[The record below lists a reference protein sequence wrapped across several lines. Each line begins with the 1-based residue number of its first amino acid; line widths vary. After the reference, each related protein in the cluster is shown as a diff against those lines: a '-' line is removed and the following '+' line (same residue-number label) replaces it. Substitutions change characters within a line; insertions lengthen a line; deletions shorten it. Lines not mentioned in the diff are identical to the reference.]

1 MHFYANSAHVALLD
15 TNLLTV
21 LLVGQLGVGSI
32 EKNKKTRQYTSDDF
46 ILLNDLLS
54 QFKDII
60 TTPHILAETVNLIDW
75 VQGEHRQILF
85 AYLADFISQKQ
96 EIYLSAK
103 DIIKSPAFIHL
114 GLTDGAIFELAKDTH
129 TVLITADLPLY
140 AFGVNHGIKTINFNH
155 IRDRHFQ

>member
-1 MHFYANSAHVALLD
+1 MHFYTNSAHVALLD

-32 EKNKKTRQYTSDDF
+32 ETNKKTRQYTSDDF

-75 VQGEHRQILF
+75 VQGEHRRIL
-85 AYLADFISQKQ
+85 
-96 EIYLSAK
+96 
-103 DIIKSPAFIHL
+103 
-114 GLTDGAIFELAKDTH
+114 LAKNKKY
-129 TVLITADLPLY
+129 IYPP
-140 AFGVNHGIKTINFNH
+140 KTS
-155 IRDRHFQ
+155 